1 MRCASAGRTRAF
13 RPLRNLHACNLVTR
27 QYRYGISGV
36 DAVASPVSHE
46 DDSARTDLD
55 ASADFSDCDDST
67 ATDAFD
73 VPRNLHS
80 APAMRR
86 PGLSPMRFSF
96 PDESF
101 ENSPSAQRPQH
112 TTVRIRSTETVVTG
126 GVHAEQYTL

>member
-1 MRCASAGRTRAF
+1 MRISLDA
-13 RPLRNLHACNLVTR
+13 PHMHAHTLYSHC
-27 QYRYGISGV
+27 RYGISGI
-36 DAVASPVSHE
+36 DAMASPVSNADE
-46 DDSARTDLD
+46 SDRTDLD
-55 ASADFSDCDDST
+55 ASGEFSDVEDT
-67 ATDAFD
+67 AEHDALD

-101 ENSPSAQRPQH
+101 ENSPSAQRPQQ
-112 TTVRIRSTETVVTG
+112 TTVRMKITETVVTG